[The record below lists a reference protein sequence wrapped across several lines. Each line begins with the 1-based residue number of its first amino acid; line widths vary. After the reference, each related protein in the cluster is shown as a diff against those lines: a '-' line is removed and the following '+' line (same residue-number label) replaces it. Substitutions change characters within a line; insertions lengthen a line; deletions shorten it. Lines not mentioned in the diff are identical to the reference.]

1 MMNLSRVRI
10 ASLAVLVLVVA
21 HALLPALFAQARTAK
36 RPGQFTEIKWEDYTF
51 KFLPGNQ
58 MAQVIDANGHVIG
71 TILDSGG
78 ELKLLPTVTGADAEK
93 LTKSFQAWKDSG
105 GEAALGYKPAKPALA
120 TAPATAS
127 PAKPGLTVDGVISMV
142 QAGLS
147 DDLIIEKIHKSG
159 QSFDLSADDMVRLKN
174 AKASDG
180 VIKAMLEASPAA
192 ATATSNT
199 ASPSP
204 TAASP
209 SASSPV
215 QPASP
220 PPTNAASDNSAK
232 PKSKSG
238 IGSVFQGTSD
248 IMHGR
253 SVIDRV
259 GLRNALP
266 QWDPQKP
273 LSQQFPHVAITVLYA
288 PMGWMDPYMTDA
300 SAQGRSIV
308 SHCFQLEAMVWS
320 DAETSKKTPFEWC
333 SNKDEFLDRLGP
345 DYPYSLITHYREPG
359 YGTGINRTEG
369 PAPPDKMLPYDRA
382 TLDMEAK
389 TNPHGQSIDLNR
401 DYTSRFA
408 LMFANIRKDLG
419 QTLTNDGDPRVWI
432 VSIKKA
438 AGPSIF

>member
-1 MMNLSRVRI
+1 MHVARI
-10 ASLAVLVLVVA
+10 RLMSLLVLVTVMTYGQ
-21 HALLPALFAQARTAK
+21 LSMVCAQSRLGGRTSK
-36 RPGQFTEIKWEDYTF
+36 YTDIKWDDYTF
-51 KFLPGNQ
+51 RFLPGNQ
-58 MAQVIDANGHVIG
+58 MAQVLDANGHAIG
-71 TILDSGG
+71 TILDYGG

-93 LTKSFQAWKDSG
+93 LQKSFQAWKDSG
-105 GEAALGYKPAKPALA
+105 GEAALGFKPSKPTSAATPAAASSAK
-120 TAPATAS
+120 S
-127 PAKPGLTVDGVISMV
+127 GLSVDGVISMV

-159 QSFDLSADDMVRLKN
+159 QSFDLSTDDMVRLKN
-174 AKASDG
+174 AKASDA
-180 VIKAMLEASPAA
+180 VIKAMLEASPAPANAAAPTPAGAPSPTPSAAQPAA
-192 ATATSNT
+192 ATSTGAATSNT
-199 ASPSP
+199 A
-204 TAASP
+204 T
-209 SASSPV
+209 
-215 QPASP
+215 
-220 PPTNAASDNSAK
+220 T
-232 PKSKSG
+232 KSKSG

-248 IMHGR
+248 ILHGR

-259 GLRNALP
+259 GLRNILP

-273 LSQQFPHVAITVLYA
+273 LSEQFPHVAITVLYA

-308 SHCFQLEAMVWS
+308 SHCYQLEATVWS
-320 DAETSKKTPFEWC
+320 DGEHSKKVPFEWC

-345 DYPYSLITHYREPG
+345 DYPYSMMMHYREPG

-401 DYTSRFA
+401 DYTTRFA

-419 QTLTNDGDPRVWI
+419 QTLTSDGDPRVWI

-438 AGPSIF
+438 AGPSLFN